1 MKSLS
6 FSRSFISL
14 AQLALFFKKV
24 LGKPFYI
31 YFTLIVCP
39 KANKN
44 YSIDFNLRLSKTFLA
59 RAKVTI
65 AVIKSAVGGAY
76 KSPLTP
82 NKFA

>member
-14 AQLALFFKKV
+14 GELALFFKKD
-24 LGKPFYI
+24 LRKLFYI
-31 YFTLIVCP
+31 YFKLIVFP
-39 KANKN
+39 KVFD
-44 YSIDFNLRLSKTFLA
+44 YSLIALFLRSSKTFFA

-76 KSPLTP
+76 NSPLTP
-82 NKFA
+82 NRFA

>member
-1 MKSLS
+1 MKAHTFSSSFTSLKE
-6 FSRSFISL
+6 L
-14 AQLALFFKKV
+14 TLFFKKA

-31 YFTLIVCP
+31 YFKLMVCP
-39 KANKN
+39 KAYNY
-44 YSIDFNLRLSKTFLA
+44 YSIVLFLRSSKTFFA
-59 RAKVTI
+59 RAKVTK